1 MTGRTNRTRFVTEFG
16 GRRAAPPAIIALA
29 ATLLVVGFGV
39 SDAKQR
45 SLVSAASSWRGL
57 VGGARPKVAV
67 SQRQLVV
74 LRAPSMAQRVA
85 TNGGVATQA
94 QERRWTRLAL
104 LSQQQLL
111 SELSSRGI
119 RPRVEFSFKRVL
131 NGFSAPLDARAIA
144 VLEARPEVAGVYP
157 VRAAYPASVS
167 SELLGKKGLAHGAGH
182 LPAVT
187 LPGYDGR
194 GVTIALL
201 DTGVDRG
208 QPHLRGRVL
217 RGIDIVDGR
226 DDTPAAVDPGGS
238 GRVEHHGTEMAGIL
252 VGAGGPGGISGVATG
267 ASVLPIRIAGW
278 QPDLTGSWAVYARTD
293 QLIAGLER
301 AVDPNVDGDAHD
313 AARIALVGV
322 AASYGAFADSP
333 EARAIRGALR
343 LDTLVVAPVGN
354 DGPAG
359 PAYGSVSSP
368 GGAPYALTVGAADLR
383 SEAEEV
389 QVAVRAGLDLLLDRP
404 LPLAGAVVATRPV
417 ELELAA
423 PRPAP
428 PESSGPQLSQFFD
441 GHGVSLVAGRAA
453 LVHAGDD
460 PQLATEYAARAGAA
474 AVVLYGTELP
484 AGGLGL
490 DESVNVPVLSLPSR
504 VGRLAAAAVRR
515 HERPAISIGVPR
527 IALNGS
533 SGEVAPFS
541 SRGLAFDGRVKP
553 DLVAPGVALATSE
566 PGANDDGSAR
576 FGTVNGSSG
585 AAAVVAGAAA
595 VLAQARPDLRGLDLR
610 SLLTGT
616 ARSLRETSVTAQGAG
631 LLDLGAASA
640 GELASDPVTLAFGHA
655 EGDGWHTAE
664 QLSLRNVSSRT
675 LLVRVHA
682 PGQGGLLIES
692 KPKWVRLK
700 PGGQA
705 TVQLE
710 VRLRGAAPAGG
721 SAEGA
726 VLLIARGAGPLKV
739 PWVITFGPRPGTLI
753 SAVGLSASAFKPSD
767 TTPAVLSLRAGTVVQ
782 APTGT
787 QVQPL
792 AWLDVEL
799 WRGRKRLG
807 LLTRLRDLPPAR
819 VTLGLTGRNP
829 NGRLLKPGK
838 YQIRLLAYSTSGGPP
853 TRRTIAFRIK

>member
-1 MTGRTNRTRFVTEFG
+1 MPFPRLPES
-16 GRRAAPPAIIALA
+16 RRAAPPAIIALA

-39 SDAKQR
+39 SGAKQR
-45 SLVSAASSWRGL
+45 SLVSQASSWRGL
-57 VGGARPKVAV
+57 VGGARPKVAIG
-67 SQRQLVV
+67 QRQLVV

-85 TNGGVATQA
+85 TNGGVATQTE
-94 QERRWTRLAL
+94 ERRWTRLAL
-104 LSQQQLL
+104 LTQQQLL
-111 SELSSRGI
+111 SELSARGI
-119 RPRVEFSFKRVL
+119 RPRIEFSFKRVL

-144 VLEARPEVAGVYP
+144 VLESRPEVAGVYP

-194 GVTIALL
+194 GVTIAVL

-226 DDTPAAVDPGGS
+226 DDTPAAADPGGS

-252 VGAGGPGGISGVATG
+252 VGAGGPAGVSGVATG

-278 QPDLTGSWAVYARTD
+278 QHDLKGGWAVYSRTD

-313 AARIALVGV
+313 AARIALIGV

-389 QVAVRAGLDLLLDRP
+389 QVAVRAGLDLVIDRP
-404 LPLAGAVVATRPV
+404 LPLAGAVVSTRPV

-423 PRPAP
+423 PRAAAP
-428 PESSGPQLSQFFD
+428 GTSGPQLAQFFD

-453 LVHAGDD
+453 LVHASED
-460 PQLATEYAARAGAA
+460 PQLATQYAARAGAA

-490 DESVNVPVLSLPSR
+490 DESVNVPVLSLPPR
-504 VGRLAAAAVRR
+504 VGRLAAEAVRR

-527 IALNGS
+527 IALNGT

-553 DLVAPGVALATSE
+553 DLIAPGVVVATSE
-566 PGANDDGSAR
+566 PGANDDGTPR
-576 FGTVNGSSG
+576 FGTVNGSSA

-595 VLAQARPDLRGLDLR
+595 VLAQARPALGALDVR
-610 SLLTGT
+610 SLLTGK
-616 ARSLRETSVTAQGAG
+616 ARSLRDTSVTAQGAG

-640 GELASDPVTLAFGHA
+640 GEITVDPVTLAFGRA
-655 EGDGWHTAE
+655 QGDGWHAS
-664 QLSLRNVSSRT
+664 QDLVVRNVSSRR

-700 PGGQA
+700 PGGHA
-705 TVQLE
+705 SVRLT
-710 VRLRGAAPAGG
+710 VRLRGEPPAGG
-721 SAEGA
+721 SAEGS

-739 PWVITFGPRPGTLI
+739 PWAITFGPEPGSLI
-753 SAVGLSASAFKPSD
+753 SGIGLSSSAFKPSD
-767 TTPAVLSLRAGTVVQ
+767 TTPAVLSLRAGTVLQ

-792 AWLDVEL
+792 ARLDVEL
-799 WRGRKRLG
+799 WHGRKRLG
-807 LLTRLRDLPPAR
+807 LLARLRDLPPAR
-819 VTLGLTGRNP
+819 VTLGLTGRDP
-829 NGRLLKPGK
+829 GGTLLPPGS
-838 YQIRLLAYSTSGGPP
+838 YRIRLLAYSTSGGAP
-853 TRRTIAFRIK
+853 TRRTIAFKIK

>member
-1 MTGRTNRTRFVTEFG
+1 MPLPRLPES
-16 GRRAAPPAIIALA
+16 RRAAPPAIIALA

-39 SDAKQR
+39 SGAEQR
-45 SLVSAASSWRGL
+45 SLVSEASSWRGL
-57 VGGARPKVAV
+57 VGGARPSVTV
-67 SQRQLVV
+67 GQRVLVV
-74 LRAPSMAQRVA
+74 LNTPSLAQRVA
-85 TNGGVATQA
+85 ANGGVASDSA
-94 QERRWTRLAL
+94 ERRWTAAALAA
-104 LSQQQLL
+104 QKQLL
-111 SELSSRGI
+111 SELGRRGI
-119 RPRVEFSFKRVL
+119 RPRVEFSYSRVL
-131 NGFSAPLDARAIA
+131 NGFSAPLDARAVA
-144 VLEARPEVAGVYP
+144 LLERRPEVAGVYP
-157 VRAAYPASVS
+157 VRVAYPASVS

-201 DTGVDRG
+201 DTGVDRA

-217 RGIDIVDGR
+217 RGIDVVDQR
-226 DDTPAAVDPGGS
+226 DGAPAVADPGGS
-238 GRVEHHGTEMAGIL
+238 SRVEHHGTELAGLL
-252 VGAGGPGGISGVATG
+252 VGAGGPAGIFGVATG
-267 ASVLPIRIAGW
+267 ASVLPIPVAGW
-278 QPDLTGSWAVYARTD
+278 QRDLTGRWAVYSRTD
-293 QLIAGLER
+293 QLIQGLER

-313 AARIALVGV
+313 AARIALIGV

-389 QVAVRAGLDLLLDRP
+389 PVAVRAGLDLLLDRP

-423 PRPAP
+423 PRPAASD
-428 PESSGPQLSQFFD
+428 SSGPDLARFFD
-441 GHGVSLVAGRAA
+441 GHGLSLVAGRAA
-453 LVHAGDD
+453 LVHGGED

-474 AVVLYGTELP
+474 AVVLYGTQLP

-490 DESVNVPVLSLPSR
+490 DESVNVPVLSLPAR

-515 HERPAISIGVPR
+515 HEHPAISIGIPR
-527 IALNGS
+527 IARNGT

-553 DLVAPGVALATSE
+553 DLIAPGVVLATSE
-566 PGANDDGSAR
+566 PGANDDGTPR
-576 FGTVNGSSG
+576 FGTVNGSSA

-595 VLAQARPDLRGLDLR
+595 VLAQARPALRGLDLR
-610 SLLTGT
+610 SLLVGT

-640 GELASDPVTLAFGHA
+640 AELAVDPVTLAFGRA
-655 EGDGWHTAE
+655 EGDGWHATVE
-664 QLSLRNVSSRT
+664 LTLRNVSSRR

-682 PGQGGLLIES
+682 PGQGGLLIVS
-692 KPKWVRLK
+692 SPKWVRLK
-700 PGGQA
+700 PGGHSN
-705 TVQLE
+705 VRLH
-710 VRLRGAAPAGG
+710 VRLRGAPPTDG

-739 PWVITFGPRPGTLI
+739 PWAITFGPPSSLI
-753 SAVGLSASAFKPSD
+753 SAIGLSATAFEPSD
-767 TTPAVLSLRAGTVVQ
+767 TTPAVLSLRAGSLVQ
-782 APTGT
+782 APAGP

-792 AWLDVEL
+792 ARLDVEL

-807 LLTRLRDLPPAR
+807 LLARLRDLLPGR
-819 VTLGLTGRNP
+819 VAIGLTGRDP
-829 NGRLLKPGK
+829 DGTLLKPGM
-838 YQIRLLAYSTSGGPP
+838 YRVRLVALSTSGGPA
-853 TRRTIAFRIK
+853 TRRTIAFRVK